1 VLVTFARDMALAARA
16 FRKNPAFAATAVV
29 TVALGIGAATA
40 VFSVANAVL
49 LRPLPYS
56 NPDRLAIAYGDW
68 RKRGVNDYPISS
80 TDFLDLRAG
89 AAGAFEDMGVVI
101 TGRGATQA
109 GNGSLEQVRFASVT
123 PNFFR
128 LMGARIAFGRDFNET
143 DVRVAPATNGAA
155 GAPQPV
161 PPTATILS
169 YEYWRSHLGGDAAIL
184 GRNAPGTPPG
194 SSVIVGVLAPGFEL
208 LFPPGD
214 NLERAPDNWFAIRP
228 VYDNA
233 QRNVS
238 SWRVIGRLRSGA
250 TLGQARSQSE
260 NTAAEIRRINAIHA
274 GADFHFRLEPMNRH
288 LAEGARPT
296 IVALLGAAI
305 FVLLI
310 ACANVA
316 NLLLVRASLRER
328 ESAVRAA
335 LGGSRGRLVCQTLA
349 EALLISGLGA
359 LLGTGLAWAGLHGL
373 IALAPASLPR
383 RDSIGIDPP
392 TLAFA
397 ALAAFA
403 AAILFGLP
411 LAWQASRPD
420 LMRTLRAAGR
430 TGALAGAPK
439 LRNAAL
445 IAEVALAFVLL
456 IGSGLLLRGFRALQR
471 VDPGFDSQGLLTF
484 QLLGNRGGNQPQG
497 RAAFMRDIQNR
508 LRAVPGVESA
518 AASNPLPLAGGV
530 YATRWG
536 KEEALADPTKY
547 QGADFVAVLPDYFE
561 TMRTRLIAGRTFT
574 ADDNA
579 PERKVVIVDQL
590 LAAKAFPHESAVGKR
605 ILFLLSGL
613 EPEPVEI
620 IGVVAHQRLTSLSDL
635 GREQIYTTDG
645 YRGHGVVDH
654 WTVRTVGDPTKYAAA
669 VRSEI
674 GKLDSRV
681 LIAEMQPMDALVD
694 RSTAAARFALLLMA
708 TFATVAALMAAV
720 GLYGVLSTFVRQRT
734 AEIGVRM
741 TLGATPPS
749 IFRMVGRHALSLTAA
764 GLAGGLAASFAL
776 TRWIGSLL
784 FGVKPTDP
792 VTLGMVTI
800 LFLAVVATA
809 SWAPARRAAALDP
822 AAALREE

>member
-1 VLVTFARDMALAARA
+1 MALAARVL
-16 FRKNPAFAATAVV
+16 RRYPVFAATAIVAI
-29 TVALGIGAATA
+29 ALGIGAATA

-56 NPDRLAIAYGDW
+56 NPDRLVIAYGDW
-68 RKRGVNDYPISS
+68 RKRSVNDYPISS

-89 AAGAFEDMGVVI
+89 AARTFEDMGVLT
-101 TGRGATQA
+101 TGRGARQD
-109 GNGSLEQVRFASVT
+109 GNGSMEQVRFASVT

-128 LMGARIAFGRDFNET
+128 LMGARMAFGRDFDET
-143 DVRVAPATNGAA
+143 DVRVAPPANNAA

-161 PPTATILS
+161 PPLATILS
-169 YEYWRSHLGGDAAIL
+169 YEYWRSHFGDDRSIL
-184 GRNAPGTPPG
+184 GRNAPGTLPG
-194 SSVIVGVLAPGFEL
+194 SSVIVGVLAPRFEL

-228 VYDNA
+228 VYDNV
-233 QRNVS
+233 QRNVN

-250 TLGQARSQSE
+250 TLDQARSQSE
-260 NTAAEIRRINAIHA
+260 TTAAEIRRINAIHA
-274 GADFHFRLEPMNRH
+274 GADFHFRLEPMNQH
-288 LAEGARPT
+288 LVEGARPT

-310 ACANVA
+310 GCANVA

-335 LGGSRGRLVCQTLA
+335 LGGSRGRLICQTLA
-349 EALLISGLGA
+349 EALLLSGLGA

-373 IALAPASLPR
+373 IALAPTSLPR
-383 RDSIGIDPP
+383 RDSIAIDAP
-392 TLAFA
+392 TLAFV

-403 AAILFGLP
+403 AAILFGFP
-411 LAWQASRPD
+411 LAWHTARPD

-439 LRNAAL
+439 LRNAAV

-471 VDPGFDSQGLLTF
+471 VDPGYEPHGLLTF
-484 QLLGNRGGNQPQG
+484 QLLGNRGGNQSQG

-508 LRAVPGVESA
+508 LRELPGVESVA
-518 AASNPLPLAGGV
+518 AANPLPLAGGV

-536 KEEALADPTKY
+536 KEDALADPTKY
-547 QGADFVAVLPDYFE
+547 QGADFIAVLPDYFE

-574 ADDNA
+574 PDDNA
-579 PERKVVIVDQL
+579 PERKVVIVDRL

-605 ILFLLSGL
+605 ILFLLSSV
-613 EPEPVEI
+613 EPESLEI
-620 IGVVAHQRLTSLSDL
+620 IGVVAHQHLTSLSDG
-635 GREQIYTTDG
+635 GREQIYTTDA
-645 YRGHGVVDH
+645 YRGYGVVDH
-654 WTVRTVGDPTKYAAA
+654 WAIRTAGDPTKYAAV
-669 VRSEI
+669 VRREI

-681 LIAEMQPMDALVD
+681 FIAEMQPMDALVN
-694 RSTAAARFALLLMA
+694 RSTAAARFALLLLA

-720 GLYGVLSTFVRQRT
+720 GLYGVLSTSVRQRT

-741 TLGATPPS
+741 ALGATPAR
-749 IFRMVGRHALSLTAA
+749 IFRMVARHALYLSAA
-764 GLAGGLAASFAL
+764 GLLGGLAASFAL
-776 TRWIGSLL
+776 TRWMGSLL
-784 FGVKPTDP
+784 FGVKPIDP
-792 VTLGMVTI
+792 FTFGMVTI
-800 LFLAVVATA
+800 LFLAVVAAAAWT
-809 SWAPARRAAALDP
+809 PARRAAALDF

>member
-1 VLVTFARDMALAARA
+1 
-16 FRKNPAFAATAVV
+16 
-29 TVALGIGAATA
+29 
-40 VFSVANAVL
+40 
-49 LRPLPYS
+49 
-56 NPDRLAIAYGDW
+56 
-68 RKRGVNDYPISS
+68 
-80 TDFLDLRAG
+80 
-89 AAGAFEDMGVVI
+89 
-101 TGRGATQA
+101 
-109 GNGSLEQVRFASVT
+109 
-123 PNFFR
+123 
-128 LMGARIAFGRDFNET
+128 
-143 DVRVAPATNGAA
+143 
-155 GAPQPV
+155 
-161 PPTATILS
+161 
-169 YEYWRSHLGGDAAIL
+169 
-184 GRNAPGTPPG
+184 
-194 SSVIVGVLAPGFEL
+194 
-208 LFPPGD
+208 
-214 NLERAPDNWFAIRP
+214 
-228 VYDNA
+228 
-233 QRNVS
+233 
-238 SWRVIGRLRSGA
+238 
-250 TLGQARSQSE
+250 
-260 NTAAEIRRINAIHA
+260 
-274 GADFHFRLEPMNRH
+274 MNRH

-296 IVALLGAAI
+296 IVVLLGAAV

-335 LGGSRGRLVCQTLA
+335 LGGSRGRLICQTLA
-349 EALLISGLGA
+349 EALLLSGLGA
-359 LLGTGLAWAGLHGL
+359 LLGTGLAWASLHGL

-403 AAILFGLP
+403 ATILFGLP
-411 LAWQASRPD
+411 LAWQAARRD
-420 LMRTLRAAGR
+420 LMRTLRAAR

-456 IGSGLLLRGFRALQR
+456 IWSGLLLRGFRALQR
-471 VDPGFDSQGLLTF
+471 VDPGFDPHGLLTF
-484 QLLGNRGGNQPQG
+484 QLLGSRGGNQPQG
-497 RAAFMRDIQNR
+497 RAAFMREIQNR
-508 LRAVPGVESA
+508 LRAVLGVESA
-518 AASNPLPLAGGV
+518 GASNPLPLAGGV

-536 KEEALADPTKY
+536 KEQALADPSKY

-574 ADDNA
+574 REDNA

-605 ILFLLSGL
+605 ILFLLSSV
-613 EPEPVEI
+613 EPEPLEI

-654 WTVRTVGDPTKYAAA
+654 WTVRTVGDPTKYAAI
-669 VRSEI
+669 VRREI

-681 LIAEMQPMDALVD
+681 LVAEMQPMDALVN
-694 RSTAAARFALLLMA
+694 RSTAAARFALVLMA

-741 TLGATPPS
+741 TLGATPSS
-749 IFRMVGRHALSLTAA
+749 IFRMVARHALCLSAA
-764 GLAGGLAASFAL
+764 GLAGGFAASFAL
-776 TRWIGSLL
+776 TRWMGSLL

-792 VTLGMVTI
+792 VTLGLVTI
-800 LFLAVVATA
+800 LFLAVIATA

-822 AAALREE
+822 AVALREE